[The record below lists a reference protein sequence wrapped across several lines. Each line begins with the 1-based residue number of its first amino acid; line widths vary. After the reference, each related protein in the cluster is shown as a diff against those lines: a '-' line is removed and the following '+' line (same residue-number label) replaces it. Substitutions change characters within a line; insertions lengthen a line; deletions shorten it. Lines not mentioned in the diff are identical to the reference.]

1 MKILLVEDSP
11 TLRYT
16 MNSFIQRAGH
26 EAILAASGE
35 EALQLIERD
44 PVDLVIMDVEMPG
57 LDGFETT
64 RLIREFFGQRW
75 VPIIFITGMNDEAS
89 YQKGIE
95 AGGDDYMIKP
105 VSHTILQAKL
115 RAFERI
121 VEMQAQL
128 QKLNAE
134 LQALSQRDG
143 LTGLFNRRT
152 YEEKVASQWAISSRA
167 REPVALLMMD
177 VDHFKDYN
185 DYYGH
190 QAGDD
195 CLRAVARTLAETLH
209 RPADLLARYGGE
221 EFIALLPGT
230 DVPGAA
236 TVAETLRTAVEHL
249 AIPHA
254 RSTVSDAVTIS
265 VGVAVTEYTSGIS
278 PSDLVREA
286 DEALYI
292 AKAHGRNYVKLKEI
306 LPHKT
311 LLLLEP
317 NPVSASRC
325 SSVLAEEFNML
336 TASTLDECLEIAHRV
351 HPDLIVLG
359 TSNTRA
365 DSAQI
370 RKELQGNPH
379 LAGAPVLLRGKDL
392 LTDGPEL
399 LNELRR
405 YLNQKRPLEGLPTQQ
420 KEEV

>member
-16 MNSFIQRAGH
+16 MHNFIRQAGH

-35 EALQLIERD
+35 EALQLIESD

-75 VPIIFITGMNDEAS
+75 VPIIFITGMSDEAS

-105 VSHTILQAKL
+105 VSPIILKAKL

-121 VEMQAQL
+121 VEMQAEMQQL
-128 QKLNAE
+128 NQE

-152 YEEKVASQWAISSRA
+152 YEEKAANQWAISSRA
-167 REPVALLMMD
+167 RESLAILMMD

-185 DYYGH
+185 DHYGH

-195 CLRAVARTLAETLH
+195 CLKAVARAMADTLH

-221 EFIALLPGT
+221 EFIALLPDT
-230 DVPGAA
+230 DVRGAA
-236 TVAETLRTAVEHL
+236 LVAETLRSEVESL
-249 AIPHA
+249 GIPHA
-254 RSTVSDAVTIS
+254 RSSAADVVTIS
-265 VGVAVTEYTSGIS
+265 VGVAVTEYTTGIT
-278 PSDLVREA
+278 PVDLVREA

-292 AKAHGRNYVKLKEI
+292 AKAQGRNYVKLKQVS
-306 LPHKT
+306 PHKT
-311 LLLLEP
+311 LLILDA
-317 NPVSASRC
+317 NPVSASR
-325 SSVLAEEFNML
+325 SSAALREEFNIV
-336 TASTLDECLEIAHRV
+336 TAASVDECLEIAHRI
-351 HPDLIVLG
+351 HPDLILLSS
-359 TSNTRA
+359 SNTRA
-365 DSAQI
+365 DLVSI
-370 RKELQGNPH
+370 RNDLQDNPH
-379 LAGAPVLLRGKDL
+379 MARAPVLLRGRDL
-392 LTDGPEL
+392 LADGAEL
-399 LNELRR
+399 LNEIKR
-405 YLNQKRPLEGLPTQQ
+405 YLNQKRSPSSKPS
-420 KEEV
+420 KEEA

>member
-1 MKILLVEDSP
+1 MKILLVEDSA

-16 MNSFIQRAGH
+16 MNSFIRRAGH

-35 EALQLIERD
+35 EALQLIESD

-64 RLIREFFGQRW
+64 RLIREFFGQHW
-75 VPIIFITGMNDEAS
+75 VPIIFITGMSDEAS

-105 VSHTILQAKL
+105 VSHTILEAKL

-128 QKLNAE
+128 QRLNAE

-167 REPVALLMMD
+167 RESIAILMMD

-195 CLRAVARTLAETLH
+195 CLKTVAQTLADTLH

-230 DVPGAA
+230 DVAGAA
-236 TVAETLRTAVEHL
+236 TVAETLRSEVESL

-254 RSTVSDAVTIS
+254 RSSASDTVTIS
-265 VGVAVTEYTSGIS
+265 VGVAVTEYTAGIT
-278 PSDLVREA
+278 PADLVREA

-292 AKAHGRNYVKLKEI
+292 AKAQGRNYVKLKQI
-306 LPHKT
+306 SPHKT
-311 LLLLEP
+311 LLLLDA
-317 NPVSASRC
+317 NPVSASR
-325 SSVLAEEFNML
+325 SSAILAEEFNML
-336 TASTLDECLEIAHRV
+336 TASTPNECLAIAHRV
-351 HPDLIVLG
+351 HPDLILLS

-365 DSAQI
+365 DTAAI
-370 RKELQGNPH
+370 REDLQGNPH
-379 LAGAPVLLRGKDL
+379 LAGVPVLLRGRDL
-392 LTDGPEL
+392 LSDGAEL
-399 LNELRR
+399 LNEIKR
-405 YLNQKRPLEGLPTQQ
+405 YLNQKRPLETRSRQE
-420 KEEV
+420 EEV